1 MYQPKFLIISLPFQM
16 HPCDVSQGSSFL
28 CVFLPRKTTGFSG
41 NYFLFKSKVFSFLRS
56 LLYSTLFPRYYKS
69 RKRNRLLLRKI
80 YNNEESTLLGYSVAF
95 GSTGCSG
102 SAGGRAPFA
111 PLARTLSGTT
121 NSWGGGGLSGAC
133 PPGKFVKL
141 DSLKCNFL
149 RSLDRNWVTGI
160 MTGII
165 SFFRL
170 YTLHNKVSKIRV
182 KSFFG

>member
-1 MYQPKFLIISLPFQM
+1 MYQPKLLIISMPFQT

-28 CVFLPRKTTGFSG
+28 CVFLPRKTTGFSSHFCF
-41 NYFLFKSKVFSFLRS
+41 NQSQKSSPLVRS
-56 LLYSTLFPRYYKS
+56 LLYSTLFPRHYKS

-80 YNNEESTLLGYSVAF
+80 YNNEESTLPGFSVAF

-102 SAGGRAPFA
+102 SAGGRAPSA

-121 NSWGGGGLSGAC
+121 NSWGGLGAC
-133 PPGKFVKL
+133 PPPPGKFVKL

-165 SFFRL
+165 S
-170 YTLHNKVSKIRV
+170 
-182 KSFFG
+182 

>member
-1 MYQPKFLIISLPFQM
+1 MFHRKVPF
-16 HPCDVSQGSSFL
+16 
-28 CVFLPRKTTGFSG
+28 CVFLPRRTTGFSS

-56 LLYSTLFPRYYKS
+56 LLYSTLFPRYHKS
-69 RKRNRLLLRKI
+69 RKRNRLLVRKI
-80 YNNEESTLLGYSVAF
+80 YNNEESTLPGFSVAF

-111 PLARTLSGTT
+111 PVVRHYELLGR
-121 NSWGGGGLSGAC
+121 GGIRGHA

-165 SFFRL
+165 SFFFDCMH
-170 YTLHNKVSKIRV
+170 YITT
-182 KSFFG
+182 